1 MNYEKGK
8 TVYYI
13 KTYGINGCTYD
24 GEVSKAKVVKK
35 CKGTYQF
42 LLYHLDNGEEHY
54 EYELYSTEKEARKAL
69 LNVLTDELTEAT
81 KNYNFFRDTVIE
93 SILKIAEEN

>member
-35 CKGTYQF
+35 PF
-42 LLYHLDNGEEHY
+42 V
-54 EYELYSTEKEARKAL
+54 EK
-69 LNVLTDELTEAT
+69 
-81 KNYNFFRDTVIE
+81 KNSV
-93 SILKIAEEN
+93 KK

>member
-1 MNYEKGK
+1 MLYEKGK

-13 KTYGINGCTYD
+13 QTYGINGCTYD
-24 GEVSKAKVVKK
+24 GKVSKAKVVKK
-35 CKGTYQF
+35 HKGTYQF

-69 LNVLTDELTEAT
+69 LNVLKDQLTEAT
-81 KNYNFFRDTVIE
+81 KTFNFFRDTVIKN
-93 SILKIAEEN
+93 IIKIAEED